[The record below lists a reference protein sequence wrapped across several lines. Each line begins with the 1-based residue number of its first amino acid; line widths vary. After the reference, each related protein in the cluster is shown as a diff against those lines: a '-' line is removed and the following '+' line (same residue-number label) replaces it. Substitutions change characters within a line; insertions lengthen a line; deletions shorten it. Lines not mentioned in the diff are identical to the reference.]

1 MNSALRPYS
10 VGILAGGK
18 SSRMGKNKALLE
30 FESQTFIERIIN
42 EFSSHET
49 IISVAECSNWGRFSN
64 GTFFADDKCTIREP
78 SPDETCVRFVEDENK
93 DIGPIEGIRQIL
105 KAASEDYVFICAC
118 DMPFVTGKIADYI
131 AEFISS
137 DYDCYV
143 ITDEDRMHPLCA
155 IYSKR
160 VLPVIEKLI
169 ANGEYKLR
177 LILDNARTKF
187 ISLENTVFE
196 KKIVRNVNTKEEYRE
211 LKKPVIFA
219 VSGYKDSGKTWLI
232 AELINEFIKDGFS
245 VGVVKHDGHDCIAE
259 AEGTDTYKYA
269 CAGARVTAVYSDSK
283 YVISGTGKTDPE
295 DLIDHMSGSSN
306 PPQIIILE
314 GFKSSSYPKIVLGK
328 DGEFPPVDESTV
340 ILKINGRCDRSEV
353 AGICDA
359 VKKYTDL

>member
-1 MNSALRPYS
+1 MSSGINYS

-30 FESQTFIERIIN
+30 FESDTFIGHAVK
-42 EFSSHET
+42 EFRGHEI
-49 IISVAECSNWGRFSN
+49 IISASGQNEYEKLPAKIVN
-64 GTFFADDKCTIREP
+64 
-78 SPDETCVRFVEDENK
+78 DENK
-93 DIGPIEGIRQIL
+93 DIGPIEGIRQVL

-118 DMPFVTGKIADYI
+118 DMPFITAKIADYI

-169 ANGEYKLR
+169 ANGDHKLR
-177 LILDNARTKF
+177 LILDNSRTKF
-187 ISLENTVFE
+187 ISLGNTNFE

-232 AELINEFIKDGFS
+232 AELINEFIKDGFT
-245 VGVVKHDGHDCIAE
+245 VGVVKHDGHDSIAE

-269 CAGARVTAVYSDSK
+269 AAGAAVTAVYSDSK
-283 YVISGTGKTDPE
+283 YVISGTGRADPE
-295 DLIDHMSGSSN
+295 DLIDIIKGSSN

-314 GFKSSSYPKIVLGK
+314 GFKSSFYPKIVLGK

-340 ILKINGRCDRSEV
+340 ILKINGRCDASE
-353 AGICDA
+353 AARLFDA
-359 VKKYTDL
+359 VKKYLDL

>member
-1 MNSALRPYS
+1 MNTSLKAYS

-30 FESQTFIERIIN
+30 FESDTFIGHAVK
-42 EFSSHET
+42 EFSGHEI
-49 IISVAECSNWGRFSN
+49 IISASGQKEYEKLPAKIV
-64 GTFFADDKCTIREP
+64 T
-78 SPDETCVRFVEDENK
+78 DENK

-118 DMPFVTGKIADYI
+118 DMPFITGRIADYI

-169 ANGEYKLR
+169 AEGEHKLR
-177 LILDNARTKF
+177 LILENSRTKF
-187 ISLENTVFE
+187 ISLENTNFE

-232 AELINEFIKDGFS
+232 AELINEFIKE
-245 VGVVKHDGHDCIAE
+245 IN
-259 AEGTDTYKYA
+259 TY
-269 CAGARVTAVYSDSK
+269 
-283 YVISGTGKTDPE
+283 
-295 DLIDHMSGSSN
+295 IDRAN
-306 PPQIIILE
+306 
-314 GFKSSSYPKIVLGK
+314 
-328 DGEFPPVDESTV
+328 
-340 ILKINGRCDRSEV
+340 
-353 AGICDA
+353 
-359 VKKYTDL
+359 

>member
-1 MNSALRPYS
+1 MNSAIRPYS

-30 FESQTFIERIIN
+30 YESDTFIGHAIK
-42 EFSSHET
+42 EFQGHEI
-49 IISVAECSNWGRFSN
+49 IISGQKEYEKLPAKIVS
-64 GTFFADDKCTIREP
+64 
-78 SPDETCVRFVEDENK
+78 DENM

-105 KAASEDYVFICAC
+105 TAASEDYVFVCAC
-118 DMPFVTGKIADYI
+118 DMPFITDKIADYI

-143 ITDEDRMHPLCA
+143 VTDEDRMHPLCA

-160 VLPVIEKLI
+160 VLPIIEKLI
-169 ANGEYKLR
+169 VNGEYKLR
-177 LILDNARTKF
+177 LILENARTKF
-187 ISLENTVFE
+187 ISLENTTFE

-245 VGVVKHDGHDCIAE
+245 VGVVKHDGHDSIAE

-269 CAGARVTAVYSDSK
+269 CAGAAVTAVYSDSK
-283 YVISGTGKTDPE
+283 YVISGTGKADPE
-295 DLIDHMSGSSN
+295 GLIDQMKRSEN

-340 ILKINGRCDRSEV
+340 ILKINGRCDANEV
-353 AGICDA
+353 ARIFNA
-359 VKKYTDL
+359 VKKYLDL

>member
-1 MNSALRPYS
+1 MNSAIRPYS

-30 FESQTFIERIIN
+30 YESDTFIGHAIK
-42 EFSSHET
+42 EFQGHEI
-49 IISVAECSNWGRFSN
+49 IISASGQKEYEKLPAKIVS
-64 GTFFADDKCTIREP
+64 
-78 SPDETCVRFVEDENK
+78 DENM

-105 KAASEDYVFICAC
+105 TAASEDYVFVCAC
-118 DMPFVTGKIADYI
+118 DMPFITDKIADYI

-160 VLPVIEKLI
+160 VLPIIEKLI
-169 ANGEYKLR
+169 ANGEYKIR
-177 LILDNARTKF
+177 LILENARTKY
-187 ISLENTVFE
+187 ISLENTTFE

-245 VGVVKHDGHDCIAE
+245 VGVVKHDGHDSIAE

-269 CAGARVTAVYSDSK
+269 CAGAAVTAVYSDSK
-283 YVISGTGKTDPE
+283 YVISGTGKADPE
-295 DLIDHMSGSSN
+295 DLIDHIKASSN

-340 ILKINGRCDRSEV
+340 ILKINGRCDANEV
-353 AGICDA
+353 VRIFNA
-359 VKKYTDL
+359 VKKYLDL

>member
-1 MNSALRPYS
+1 MNFGRIQYS

-30 FESQTFIERIIN
+30 FESDTFIGHAVK
-42 EFSSHET
+42 EFAGHEI
-49 IISVAECSNWGRFSN
+49 IISASGQTEYEKLPAKIVS
-64 GTFFADDKCTIREP
+64 
-78 SPDETCVRFVEDENK
+78 DENK

-118 DMPFVTGKIADYI
+118 DMPFITGRIADYI

-177 LILDNARTKF
+177 LILENTRTKF
-187 ISLENTVFE
+187 ISLENTNFE
-196 KKIVRNVNTKEEYRE
+196 KRIVRNVNTKEEYRE

-245 VGVVKHDGHDCIAE
+245 VGVVKHDGHDSIAE

-269 CAGARVTAVYSDSK
+269 AAGAVVTAVYSDSK
-283 YVISGTGKTDPE
+283 YVISGTGKADPE
-295 DLIDHMSGSSN
+295 DLIDHMRGSPN

-314 GFKSSSYPKIVLGK
+314 GFKSSSYPKVVLGK

-340 ILKINGRCDRSEV
+340 ILKINGRCDAGEV

-359 VKKYTDL
+359 VKKYLDL

>member
-1 MNSALRPYS
+1 MNSAIRPYS

-30 FESQTFIERIIN
+30 YESDTFIGHAIK
-42 EFSSHET
+42 EFQGHEI
-49 IISVAECSNWGRFSN
+49 IISASGQKEYEKLPAKIVS
-64 GTFFADDKCTIREP
+64 
-78 SPDETCVRFVEDENK
+78 DENM

-105 KAASEDYVFICAC
+105 TAASEDYVFVCAC
-118 DMPFVTGKIADYI
+118 DMPFITDKIADYI

-143 ITDEDRMHPLCA
+143 VTDEDRMHPLCA

-160 VLPVIEKLI
+160 VLPIIEKLI
-169 ANGEYKLR
+169 VNGEYKLR
-177 LILDNARTKF
+177 LRLENARTKF
-187 ISLENTVFE
+187 ISLENTTFE

-245 VGVVKHDGHDCIAE
+245 VGVVKHDGHDSIAE

-269 CAGARVTAVYSDSK
+269 CAGAAVTAVYSDSK
-283 YVISGTGKTDPE
+283 YVISGTGKADPE
-295 DLIDHMSGSSN
+295 GLIDQMKRSEN

-340 ILKINGRCDRSEV
+340 ILKINGRCDANEV
-353 AGICDA
+353 ARIFNA
-359 VKKYTDL
+359 VKKYLDL

>member
-1 MNSALRPYS
+1 MSSGINYS

-30 FESQTFIERIIN
+30 FESDTFIGHAVN
-42 EFSSHET
+42 EFRGHEI
-49 IISVAECSNWGRFSN
+49 IISASGQNEYEKLPAKIVN
-64 GTFFADDKCTIREP
+64 
-78 SPDETCVRFVEDENK
+78 DENK
-93 DIGPIEGIRQIL
+93 DIGPIEGIRQVL
-105 KAASEDYVFICAC
+105 KVASEDYIFICAC
-118 DMPFVTGKIADYI
+118 DMPFITAKIADYI

-169 ANGEYKLR
+169 ANGDHKLR
-177 LILDNARTKF
+177 LILDNSRTKF
-187 ISLENTVFE
+187 ISLGNTNFE

-232 AELINEFIKDGFS
+232 AELINEFIKDGFT
-245 VGVVKHDGHDCIAE
+245 VGVVKHDGHDSIAE

-269 CAGARVTAVYSDSK
+269 AAGAAVTAVYSDSK
-283 YVISGTGKTDPE
+283 YVISGTGKAEPE
-295 DLIDHMSGSSN
+295 DLIDIIKGSSN

-328 DGEFPPVDESTV
+328 DGEFPPVDESSV
-340 ILKINGRCDRSEV
+340 ILKINGRCDASE
-353 AGICDA
+353 AARLFDA
-359 VKKYTDL
+359 VKKYLDL